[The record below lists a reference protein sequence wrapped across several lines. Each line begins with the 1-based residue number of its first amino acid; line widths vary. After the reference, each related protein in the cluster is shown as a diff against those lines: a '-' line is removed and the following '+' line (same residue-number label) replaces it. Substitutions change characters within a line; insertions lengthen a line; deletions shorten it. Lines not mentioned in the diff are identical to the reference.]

1 MARTQLARF
10 VFVLMLATAPWLLS
24 QSSQSNEHPRLRLVA
39 QQYKTPL
46 GKLGKAAQRR
56 SIPKAV
62 HPKAPQPE
70 PCWKVAGISPDV
82 IARRR
87 AIAQETQARVRQ
99 ICADSSLSD
108 QQKRQEIRRVRQ
120 AASEESQNLVTPE
133 QRAAVKQCNQERA
146 AAHAHPHPV
155 ARLPRPGIPRPEPHA
170 TGPCGELR

>member
-1 MARTQLARF
+1 MAPNKLVPAALA
-10 VFVLMLATAPWLLS
+10 LLLSASPWLLC

-46 GKLGKAAQRR
+46 GKLDKAAQRR

-62 HPKAPQPE
+62 HPKAPQQE

-87 AIAQETQARVRQ
+87 AIAQETQSRVRQ

-120 AASEESQNLVTPE
+120 AANEESQNLATPE

-155 ARLPRPGIPRPEPHA
+155 ARLPRPTMPRPEPHP

>member
-1 MARTQLARF
+1 MAPNKLVPAVLA
-10 VFVLMLATAPWLLS
+10 LLLSASPWLLC
-24 QSSQSNEHPRLRLVA
+24 QSSQSNAYPRLRQVA
-39 QQYKTPL
+39 RQYKTPL

-56 SIPKAV
+56 SLPKAV
-62 HPKAPQPE
+62 RPKAPQPE

-87 AIAQETQARVRQ
+87 AITQETQARVRQ

-120 AASEESQNLVTPE
+120 AASAESQNLVTPE

-155 ARLPRPGIPRPEPHA
+155 VRLPRPGIPRPEPHP